1 MGKSLGNSRK
11 VGSRFRLTW
20 HRPRGGFHIETA
32 RARDA
37 HLCDLI
43 SIAPQTRAKA
53 NGTLPG
59 LRCRGSYGLRVAG
72 YQGW

>member
-1 MGKSLGNSRK
+1 MEFREIREGVISC
-11 VGSRFRLTW
+11 FRLTW
-20 HRPRGGFHIETA
+20 HRPRDAFHIETA

-37 HLCDLI
+37 HLRDLI

-59 LRCRGSYGLRVAG
+59 FHYRGN
-72 YQGW
+72 W